1 MGKRKILPIYRWI
14 LIRPIYFNVN
24 KLEIWQTIT
33 HLEYMMSMC
42 TTNCS
47 AQLRTIL
54 CAVDVVSI
62 LHAQDVLSAVIFWVI
77 DKNKSIYFLHSISC
91 RRQKFWTKLGNSD
104 HSVSVHWESL
114 SCSLVIGLT
123 DKCLAVKSIRVQRNN
138 SFSKADW
145 AKTKTDG
152 TLFSTR
158 NWALLQ
164 KRNLYFQDLILP
176 AQYSE
181 TEAIKKLKSCYIRAS
196 FIKPL

>member
-1 MGKRKILPIYRWI
+1 MLIYRWI
-14 LIRPIYFNVN
+14 LIRLIYFTVN

-33 HLEYMMSMC
+33 HLEYMMSNC

-47 AQLRTIL
+47 AQLRTIP
-54 CAVDVVSI
+54 CTVDVVSI
-62 LHAQDVLSAVIFWVI
+62 SHARDVLSAVIFWVI

-91 RRQKFWTKLGNSD
+91 RRQKCHIIFGKKLGNSD
-104 HSVSVHWESL
+104 HSGSVHWESL

-152 TLFSTR
+152 TLFSIR

-181 TEAIKKLKSCYIRAS
+181 TEAIKKLKSC
-196 FIKPL
+196 